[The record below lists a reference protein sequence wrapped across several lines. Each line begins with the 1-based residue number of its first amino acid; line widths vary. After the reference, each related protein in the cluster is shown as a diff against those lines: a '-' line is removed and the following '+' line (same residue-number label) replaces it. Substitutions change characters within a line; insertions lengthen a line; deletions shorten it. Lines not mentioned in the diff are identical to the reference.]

1 MSIDLNTL
9 RTQITETDAQL
20 LALLAKRLDLT
31 QEVAKTKIAT
41 HTNVR
46 DPKREEELLVSLVKQ
61 GDELGLT
68 PHYVTSLFHVII
80 ENSVLNQQALL
91 AEHANPESA
100 KSQHCVT
107 YLGDKGSYSY
117 LAAQRYFSR
126 RSGVLHEHG
135 LPTFAKV
142 IEAVENNNAY
152 YGVLP
157 IENTSSGSINDV
169 YDQLQQTKL
178 FIVGELSLPVQHTL
192 LTQSETN
199 SQAITT
205 IHGHPQA
212 LTQCR
217 EFISEL
223 NNVETVPCSST
234 SEAMKTVR
242 DAQDPGFAAIG
253 SIEGGKIYE
262 LQPIAHNIALQEENF
277 TRFIVVARQQAK
289 VPIQIPAKTTLVM
302 STTQKPGALVD
313 ALLVL
318 KSNEINMTKLE
329 SRPIRGR
336 PWEEMF
342 YIDVE
347 GNVDDGPMQK
357 ALEELQATTRVCN
370 VLGCYAIAKVASTKV
385 PVVKA
390 LAEDR
395 KNNL

>member
-9 RTQITETDAQL
+9 RAKITETDAQL
-20 LALLAKRLDLT
+20 LALLAKRLELT
-31 QEVAKTKIAT
+31 QQVAETKITT

-46 DPKREEELLVSLVKQ
+46 DPKREEELLVSLVKR
-61 GDELGLT
+61 GSKLGLN
-68 PHYVTSLFHVII
+68 PHYVTSVFHVII

-91 AEHANPESA
+91 AERANPDSA
-100 KSQHCVT
+100 RPQRCVT
-107 YLGDKGSYSY
+107 FLGDKGSYSY

-126 RSGVLHEHG
+126 RPGVLHERG
-135 LPTFAKV
+135 LPTFDKV
-142 IEAVENNNAY
+142 IEGVENKVAD

-157 IENTSSGSINDV
+157 IENTSSGSINEV

-178 FIVGELSLPVQHTL
+178 YIIGELSLPVQHTL
-192 LTQSETN
+192 LTKSE
-199 SQAITT
+199 QDPKAITKV
-205 IHGHPQA
+205 HGHPQA

-234 SEAMKTVR
+234 SAAMKAVSESEDTS
-242 DAQDPGFAAIG
+242 FAAIG
-253 SIEGGKIYE
+253 SVEGGKIYG
-262 LQPIAHNIALQEENF
+262 LHPIAHDIALQEENF

-302 STTQKPGALVD
+302 STIQKPGALVD

-329 SRPIRGR
+329 SRPIRGN

-357 ALEELQATTRVCN
+357 ALEELRAITRHFK
-370 VLGCYAIAKVASTKV
+370 VLGCYAVAKVVSTKV

-390 LAEDR
+390 LADE
-395 KNNL
+395 NPAE

>member
-1 MSIDLNTL
+1 MSTDLNTL
-9 RTQITETDAQL
+9 RTQITDTDAQIL
-20 LALLAKRLDLT
+20 TLLAKRLELT
-31 QEVAKTKIAT
+31 NQVAETKITT

-46 DPKREEELLVSLVKQ
+46 DPKREEDLLVSLVKR
-61 GDELGLT
+61 GNKLGLS

-91 AEHANPESA
+91 AERANPDSA
-100 KSQHCVT
+100 KPEHCVT
-107 YLGDKGSYSY
+107 FLGDKGSYSY

-135 LPTFAKV
+135 LPTFARV
-142 IEAVENNNAY
+142 IEGVENQAAD

-157 IENTSSGSINDV
+157 IENTSSGSINEV

-178 FIVGELSLPVQHTL
+178 YIIGELSLPVQHTL
-192 LTQSETN
+192 LTKSEQN
-199 SQAITT
+199 PKAITKV
-205 IHGHPQA
+205 HGHPQA
-212 LTQCR
+212 LIQCR

-223 NNVETVPCSST
+223 NNVEEVPCSST
-234 SEAMKTVR
+234 SAAMKTVS
-242 DAQDPGFAAIG
+242 DSQDTSFAAIG
-253 SIEGGKIYE
+253 SVEGGKIYG
-262 LQPIAHNIALQEENF
+262 LQPIAHDIALQEENF
-277 TRFIVVARQQAK
+277 TRFIVVGRQQAK
-289 VPIQIPAKTTLVM
+289 VPMQIPAKTTLVM
-302 STTQKPGALVD
+302 STTQKPGALVE

-395 KNNL
+395 QNNL